1 VNASGTIP
9 TLDSVLLEFDRQW
22 PTHQGRDLAGFVERL
37 APGDRPEAL
46 RELVKIDLQNRWS
59 RGERRA
65 LEEYLAEHPGLA
77 TTPEL
82 RTELLEEELI
92 ARRRGGES
100 LDEAELRR
108 RFPEEA
114 DLVRTLWD
122 SVCRQHRPRSLPL
135 PGQPRAV
142 SRLPG
147 TDTVIGGRYRLMDR
161 VGEGAHAEVF
171 RATDPVLS
179 REVAIKI
186 SRWPIVEGSDAAK
199 RFLREAESIAQL
211 QHPGIVSV
219 YEFGRQ
225 DDRLFIVE
233 ELLTDG
239 TLDERL
245 RHGPVEPAKAVG
257 WMREI
262 CNAVDYAHQCGV
274 IHRDLKP
281 ANVLVDRHGRLRV
294 GDFGLA
300 AKREGNLR
308 LTHDGDMLG
317 TPAYM
322 APEQVEAAGNIQPA
336 TDVYALG
343 AILYQMLTGS
353 LPFSGPTASVLHQI
367 VDGQV
372 LSPRRRN
379 PRIPAELETVCL
391 KAMAREPGQRYAGA
405 GDLAEDLRRFL
416 DHEPLRA
423 RRTGWVGLLRLWVR
437 RQPIAAAVLAISTTL
452 LTTILAISFWR
463 VTTERNRFRS
473 ERDRANDALFLSL
486 TSNVKNELRVKSGGW
501 HERAVEAVQTAAK
514 SPAAGAHRGELREL
528 AAEVLLDPAP
538 RLQSVR
544 RFPGPPEPAGGSAIA
559 EQASGALSRSR
570 AVRAVDL
577 SEDGQW
583 VLAGNNS
590 GQVYLQPLAGGE
602 PLILQTFDEPVLA
615 VTLDQPGGQAFAL
628 AGSGLWRW
636 KFSLAD
642 DLPKQDEIAP
652 AKEYLQEIVAFA
664 LNPDCTR
671 LVCGDEAGQLV
682 LYRLK
687 SGRMGEERRWQ
698 AHDGEVFE
706 IAFSSDGL
714 LCATS
719 GADRFTRVW
728 ETGSGTPLLSYLS
741 SDPARSI
748 SFGAGDTSLVY
759 TVYEAFSL
767 YALPLAGGVRAF
779 GTWSAAF
786 RGVCEIAPEEHLT
799 ISTDGQISLWKG
811 QRVVASTGG
820 FNEPVCFDVSRAD
833 RQFVVGNA
841 AGELGV
847 WKIAETG
854 LSRRYRTRHA
864 IDLDRNGVPSDEY
877 ALLDPDAPVT
887 RNRSLRTNL
896 TNSLVAGKNEDFV
909 VTSNHDGQLM
919 FYAEGKPRFIN
930 HGHKGTTLC
939 LAVGNSDEWIVSCD
953 NEGPARVWDRATLTL
968 DHELPVALGRIF
980 CVACDPEG
988 PGIAVTG
995 RSGSELIAAD
1005 GTRTVLNSHVQM
1017 SGVVAF
1023 GKNSLAVSQSDGSVI
1038 VFAAD
1043 GQSRLAEIAS
1053 QKHGLLDV
1061 VFSSDG
1067 DRLFCLYANQD
1078 LACWD
1083 WRAGRLMQKTALD
1096 TPCGRLTADPLDR
1109 YLLALSGGN
1118 RCLVYDSKT
1127 LQRVAQIAHL
1137 RAHAGFSPDGS
1148 LIRHGGCGLLEFP
1161 LADLEPEATGEGAG
1175 GSERV
1180 VDASYE
1186 QIVPGGHLDTVW
1198 SVDLSPDDRLTATGA
1213 FDRMVKIWDNATGEL
1228 RHNLTGHDQMVWR
1241 VRFSPD
1247 GELLASGSENS
1258 EEKRGVI
1265 RLWHPEAGE
1274 SLGELTLGT
1283 RLIGGLDFHP
1293 GRPWLA
1299 GSSFDGTIGIV
1310 NTESR
1315 DWIATTRPFRQ
1326 AVLDIE
1332 FSRDGQYLAA
1342 ASLGNGVA
1350 LWELGADPLAGSSL
1364 LEEYEL
1370 LTEPNERVWAVAF
1383 SADGRWLAAGCES
1396 GTVLFYELAT
1406 RKRVLAL
1413 RTGCPRLRYLRFE
1426 PDGGQLW
1433 AAAFAGEGL
1442 SINLA
1447 QLQAELAPL
1456 NLAW

>member
-1 VNASGTIP
+1 MNASGTIP
-9 TLDSVLLEFDRQW
+9 TLDSVLLDFDRQW
-22 PTHQGRDLAGFVERL
+22 PTHQGQDLAGFVERL
-37 APGDRPEAL
+37 APIDRPEAL

-65 LEEYLAEHPGLA
+65 LEVYLAEHPGLA

-82 RTELLEEELI
+82 RAELLEEELI
-92 ARRRGGES
+92 ARRRGGET

-135 PGQPRAV
+135 PGQPRAG
-142 SRLPG
+142 SRSPG
-147 TDTVIGGRYRLMDR
+147 TDTVIGGRYRLLDR

-186 SRWPIVEGSDAAK
+186 SRWPIAEGSDAAK

-353 LPFSGPTASVLHQI
+353 LPFSGSTASVLHQI
-367 VDGQV
+367 MDGQV
-372 LSPRRRN
+372 PSPRRRN

-391 KAMAREPGQRYAGA
+391 KAMARESDQRYAGA

-423 RRTGWVGLLRLWVR
+423 RRTGWVGLLRHWVR
-437 RQPIAAAVLAISTTL
+437 RQPIAAAVLAISTAL

-473 ERDRANDALFLSL
+473 ERDRANDALFQSL

-514 SPAAGAHRGELREL
+514 SPAATAHRDELREL
-528 AAEVLLDPAP
+528 VAEVLLDPAP
-538 RLQSVR
+538 RLQAVG
-544 RFPGPPEPAGGSAIA
+544 RFQGPPEPVGGSAVD

-570 AVRAVDL
+570 AIRAVDL
-577 SEDGQW
+577 SRDCQW
-583 VLAGNNS
+583 ILAGNNS
-590 GQVYLQPLAGGE
+590 GQVFLQRVSGGE
-602 PLILQTFDEPVLA
+602 PLVLQTFEDPVLSVA
-615 VTLDQPGGQAFAL
+615 LDETNQQALAL
-628 AGSGLWRW
+628 AGSSLWRW
-636 KFSLAD
+636 RLDLAAAGGPGTD
-642 DLPKQDEIAP
+642 GVKGDMVFPEVA
-652 AKEYLQEIVAFA
+652 AFA
-664 LNPDCTR
+664 LDPAGTR
-671 LVCGDEAGQLV
+671 LACGNEEGELV
-682 LYRLK
+682 LYGFE
-687 SGRMGEERRWQ
+687 SGRPVEQRRWQ
-698 AHDGEVFE
+698 AHDKEILE

-714 LCATS
+714 LCATA
-719 GADRFTRVW
+719 GADRFTKCW
-728 ETGSGTPLLSYLS
+728 ETGSATPLFSYFA
-741 SDPARSI
+741 SDPSRSI
-748 SFGAGDTSLVY
+748 SFGAGDASLVY
-759 TVYEAFSL
+759 TAYEAFSL
-767 YALPLAGGVRAF
+767 YTLPLAGGVRAF
-779 GTWSAAF
+779 GSWSAAF
-786 RGVCEIAPEEHLT
+786 RGVREIAADEHLT

-811 QRVVASTGG
+811 QRVVASSGG
-820 FNEPVCFDVSRAD
+820 FSEPVCLDVSLAD

-847 WKIAETG
+847 WKIAESG
-854 LSRRYRTRHA
+854 LSRRFRTRHA
-864 IDLDRNGVPSDEY
+864 IDLDRAGVPSDEFG
-877 ALLDPDAPVT
+877 LLEPERPLE
-887 RNRSLRTNL
+887 RKQKLSINL
-896 TNSLVAGKNEDFV
+896 TQALVTGRQDDFV
-909 VTSNHDGQLM
+909 VTANHDRQLM
-919 FYAEGKPRFIN
+919 VFAEGAARFVE
-930 HGHKGTTLC
+930 HGFREPL
-939 LAVGNSDEWIVSCD
+939 LAIAVGNADRWIVASD
-953 NEGPARVWDRATLTL
+953 AAGPIRVWDRKTLTL
-968 DHELPVALGRIF
+968 DHELSVSLGKIF
-980 CVACDPEG
+980 RVACDPEG
-988 PGIAVTG
+988 TGIVVAG
-995 RSGSELIAAD
+995 RSGTELVAAD
-1005 GTRTVLNSHVQM
+1005 GTHTVLNSHVQM
-1017 SGVVAF
+1017 SGIVAF
-1023 GKNSLAVSQSDGSVI
+1023 GKSSLAVSQSDGRVVI
-1038 VFAAD
+1038 FAPD
-1043 GQSRLAEIAS
+1043 GQSQLAELPS
-1053 QKHGLLDV
+1053 QKHTLLDAT
-1061 VFSSDG
+1061 FSADG

-1118 RCLVYDSKT
+1118 RCLVFDSKT
-1127 LQRVAQIAHL
+1127 LRRVAQIAYI
-1137 RAHAGFSPDGS
+1137 RPHAGFSLDGS

-1161 LADLEPEATGEGAG
+1161 VADLEPEATGETAG

-1180 VDASYE
+1180 VDASFE
-1186 QIVPGGHLDTVW
+1186 QIVSGGHLDTAW
-1198 SVDLSPDDRLTATGA
+1198 SIDLSPDDRLTATGA

-1228 RHNLTGHDQMVWR
+1228 RQSLTGHDEMVWR

-1247 GELLASGSENS
+1247 GKLLASGSENE
-1258 EEKRGVI
+1258 EEKRGQI
-1265 RLWHPEAGE
+1265 RLWNPESGG

-1315 DWIATTRPFRQ
+1315 EWIATTRPFRQ

-1332 FSRDGQYLAA
+1332 FSRDGRYLAA

-1350 LWELGADPLAGSSL
+1350 LWELGPDPVADNSL
-1364 LEEYEL
+1364 LEEHEL
-1370 LTEPNERVWAVAF
+1370 LTEPDERVWAVTF

-1396 GTVLFYELAT
+1396 GTVLFYDLAT

-1413 RTGCPRLRYLRFE
+1413 RTGCLRLRYLRFE
-1426 PDGGQLW
+1426 PDGGRLW
-1433 AAAFAGEGL
+1433 AAAFAGDGL

-1456 NLAW
+1456 GLEW